1 MSLSK
6 ILKIYGPPG
15 TGKTTTLLNLVDKAI
30 EDGITPNRIA
40 FVAFSRK
47 AAQEARDR
55 ARKRFELDDDSD
67 LHFFRTL
74 HSFAY
79 QLSDIKQNQLLTDD
93 HLSEL
98 GLKIG
103 FNLSRKA
110 PTEPEDG
117 ISAITSGESP
127 VMQIIQL
134 SRLKREPVDITYNES
149 TIEETLQEVIYAFNS
164 YKKYKQSLKL
174 YDYTDILEYFVSNN
188 GKFCPHF
195 DVVFVDEAQDLSKLQ
210 WEMVN
215 VILEKSKKA
224 YIAGDDDQA
233 IFRWAGADVESLL
246 TLDSPS
252 EVLSQSYRVPQS
264 VHQVAERIVS
274 RIKNRRIKKYL
285 PHKIKGSVNVR
296 ISAPVEEMSKGTWLV
311 LAQCAYMLQEITENL
326 KSYGVLFEYKNKK
339 SINHSVAIA
348 VLAWKSLQND
358 QKIYGTDLNHLYT
371 WMKTNTRVKRG
382 YKKLPNVEMA
392 DEFTYQDL
400 VTNMGLKADIDMN
413 WDIALDRLPE
423 EESSYISALLRRGQ
437 KIDEDPKI
445 KISTIHGA
453 KGGEAENV
461 VVYTDISRASDEA
474 RMSSTAEGFKIT
486 EDLHR
491 LFYVAVTRTK
501 ENLYLITPEDA
512 VRSYQI

>member
-1 MSLSK
+1 MSPSK

-30 EDGITPNRIA
+30 EEGVQPNRIA

-47 AAQEARDR
+47 AAQEAKER
-55 ARKRFELDDDSD
+55 AIKRFGFEDDSD

-74 HSFAY
+74 HSFAF
-79 QLSDIKQNQLLTDD
+79 QLSDIKQNQLMTDD
-93 HLSEL
+93 HLKEL

-103 FNLSRKA
+103 FNLTRKA
-110 PTEPEDG
+110 SVEPEDG
-117 ISAITSGESP
+117 ISAITSAESP

-134 SRLKREPVDITYNES
+134 SRLKREPVDVTYNES
-149 TIEETLQEVIYAFNS
+149 TIEESLQEVIYAFNS

-174 YDYTDILEYFVSNN
+174 YDYTDILEYFVANN
-188 GKFCPHF
+188 GKYCPHF

-215 VILEKSKKA
+215 VIVNRSNKA
-224 YIAGDDDQA
+224 YVAGDDDQA

-252 EVLSQSYRVPQS
+252 EVLSQSFRVPKS
-264 VHQVAERIVS
+264 VHSVAEKIVS

-285 PHKIKGSVNVR
+285 PHTVQGSVNVR
-296 ISAPVEEMSKGTWLV
+296 VSAPVDEMNKGTWLI

-326 KSYGVLFEYKNKK
+326 RSFGVLFEYKNKR
-339 SINHSVAIA
+339 SINFSIVTA
-348 VLAWKSLQND
+348 VLAWKALQND
-358 QKIYGTDLNHLYT
+358 EEIFGTDLNHMYT
-371 WMKTNTRVKRG
+371 WMKTNTRIKRG
-382 YKKLPNVEMA
+382 YKKLPNVEMN
-392 DEFTYQDL
+392 DRFKFQDL
-400 VTNMGLKADIDMN
+400 VNSMGLKADIEMN

-474 RMSSTAEGFKIT
+474 RLSNTVEGFRIS